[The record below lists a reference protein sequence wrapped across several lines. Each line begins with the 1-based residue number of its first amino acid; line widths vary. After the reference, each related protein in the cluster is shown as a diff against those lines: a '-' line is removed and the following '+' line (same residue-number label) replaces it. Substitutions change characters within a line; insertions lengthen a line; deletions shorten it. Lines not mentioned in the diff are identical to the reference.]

1 MKIAALLT
9 VATLTCGAAM
19 AQTASG
25 SPATQDP
32 MAPRAA
38 ETTGVP
44 HAKPGGVVD
53 KTKNALHRAGDKMR
67 HAGERVGKHV
77 PRSGAARDSNEHAMN
92 SDMRQGHHAMN
103 RDMRDKH
110 HAVDSDTRSMGAGGT
125 DSARQ
130 ARMDDAYAN
139 WKSRQR

>member
-9 VATLTCGAAM
+9 VATLACGAAM
-19 AQTASG
+19 AQTGSG
-25 SPATQDP
+25 SAAAQDP

-53 KTKNALHRAGDKMR
+53 KTKNAMHRMGDKVR

-77 PRSGAARDSNEHAMN
+77 PKAGPARNSSDHAMSN
-92 SDMRQGHHAMN
+92 DTRG
-103 RDMRDKH
+103 D
-110 HAVDSDTRSMGAGGT
+110 VPSDTRSMGAST
-125 DSARQ
+125 DSGRQ

-139 WKSRQR
+139 WKSRQK

>member
-1 MKIAALLT
+1 MKGTDMKIAALLT

-19 AQTASG
+19 AQTGSG
-25 SPATQDP
+25 SAASQDP
-32 MAPRAA
+32 MAPRPA

-67 HAGERVGKHV
+67 HAGQRVGTHV
-77 PRSGAARDSNEHAMN
+77 PKAGTAHDSRDHAMRDQGMRDQRDRDHAMN
-92 SDMRQGHHAMN
+92 
-103 RDMRDKH
+103 
-110 HAVDSDTRSMGAGGT
+110 SDTRSMGAAGT
-125 DSARQ
+125 SSDRQ

-139 WKSRQR
+139 WKSKQR

>member
-25 SPATQDP
+25 SAATQDP
-32 MAPRAA
+32 MAPRSAQA
-38 ETTGVP
+38 TGVP

-53 KTKNALHRAGDKMR
+53 KTKSALHRAGDKMR
-67 HAGERVGKHV
+67 HAGERVGRHV
-77 PRSGAARDSNEHAMN
+77 PKSGPHHDSKDHAMN
-92 SDMRQGHHAMN
+92 SDTR
-103 RDMRDKH
+103 
-110 HAVDSDTRSMGAGGT
+110 SDTRSMGAAGT